1 MARRFS
7 RPADDQAG
15 IRGEPQA
22 DDRGRRG
29 TRTGHGLV
37 GRDAARSVQRV
48 ADVLM
53 RTLENGETA
62 FAMDEVHTGA
72 RTPLISKTASDPTGS
87 FAQFAD
93 DPEAAADQEGD

>member
-1 MARRFS
+1 
-7 RPADDQAG
+7 
-15 IRGEPQA
+15 
-22 DDRGRRG
+22 
-29 TRTGHGLV
+29 
-37 GRDAARSVQRV
+37 
-48 ADVLM
+48 M

-93 DPEAAADQEGD
+93 DPEAAADQEGV